1 MTKNEQDPFQAGFII
16 PLPVAATCS
25 IFAASVWQSEI
36 TPNRNSLFPIMK

>member
-1 MTKNEQDPFQAGFII
+1 MTKNEQNPFNQEFRIT
-16 PLPVAATCS
+16 LPVAATCS